1 MTYDKTTHRWHLDIA
16 DTTEL
21 GSIDEE
27 YGSIEQAEREL
38 KAQSRTVYLWIYNRI
53 PVANKD
59 IVELTL
65 AKDARY
71 QPMIKEALLAQLE
84 YDLKSGGNDVVKQT
98 GINFQQ
104 GGVIPRSIQKERQV
118 GIEVEQI
125 IQNAGSD
132 INILYAGDFGVRLDD
147 TRYTEY
153 DY

>member
-1 MTYDKTTHRWHLDIA
+1 MTYDKTTHRWHLDLA
-16 DTTEL
+16 DTAEL
-21 GSIDEE
+21 GNIDEE

-53 PVANKD
+53 PVGNKD

-65 AKDARY
+65 AKDERY
-71 QPMIKEALLAQLE
+71 QAMIKEALLAQLE

-98 GINFQQ
+98 GVNFQQ
-104 GGVIPRSIQKERQV
+104 GGIIPRSIQKERQV

-132 INILYAGDFGVRLDD
+132 INILYAGDYGVRLDD